1 MRMRWKQGTGS
12 LVFYMP
18 KGQARRG
25 LKSCPETEVLRSM
38 VEQVFALSIELPV
51 EEF

>member
-1 MRMRWKQGTGS
+1 MRWKQGTGS

-25 LKSCPETEVLRSM
+25 LKVCELTAKLRVM
-38 VEQVFALSIELPV
+38 VEEAFEASIELPK

>member
-1 MRMRWKQGTGS
+1 MRWKQGTGS

-25 LKSCPETEVLRSM
+25 LKTCDKAIELRAL
-38 VEQVFALSIELPV
+38 VEEVFAMSIELPV